1 MPNWCTTNYIARG
14 DAKDIKAFANVI
26 NEMPNLLSNGKGS
39 FSRLWLGN
47 FYAAVK
53 GISNLEDIKQLD
65 LEIDLEIRGEFSLPG
80 AVAMLC
86 GDFSNPEEV
95 FELDDDN
102 TFRFSIVSAWD
113 RSLDIENL
121 ILEAYPSIELFW
133 STTDEFGNFHYTHNP
148 DRKEALTAVNLSIK
162 SENGCLRG
170 DYVPYDID
178 MKRFRNDVKEYCPDL
193 DIPEGANFDWVSK
206 NFKACLKN
214 WIEKNR
220 DVREGSYCNI
230 YEFI

>member
-1 MPNWCTTNYIARG
+1 
-14 DAKDIKAFANVI
+14 
-26 NEMPNLLSNGKGS
+26 
-39 FSRLWLGN
+39 
-47 FYAAVK
+47 
-53 GISNLEDIKQLD
+53 
-65 LEIDLEIRGEFSLPG
+65 
-80 AVAMLC
+80 MLC
-86 GDFSNPEEV
+86 GDFSDSEEV

-121 ILEAYPSIELFW
+121 IQEAYPSIELFW

-170 DYVPYDID
+170 DYVPDDID

-193 DIPEGANFDWVSK
+193 DIPEGANFDWVAK

-220 DVREGSYCNI
+220 DVREGTYCNI

>member
-26 NEMPNLLSNGKGS
+26 NEMPNLLSNGKSS

-65 LEIDLEIRGEFSLPG
+65 LELDLEIRGEFSLPG

-86 GDFSNPEEV
+86 GDFSDPEEV

-121 ILEAYPSIELFW
+121 ILEAYPSIELLW
-133 STTDEFGNFHYTHNP
+133 STTD
-148 DRKEALTAVNLSIK
+148 
-162 SENGCLRG
+162 
-170 DYVPYDID
+170 
-178 MKRFRNDVKEYCPDL
+178 
-193 DIPEGANFDWVSK
+193 
-206 NFKACLKN
+206 
-214 WIEKNR
+214 
-220 DVREGSYCNI
+220 
-230 YEFI
+230 